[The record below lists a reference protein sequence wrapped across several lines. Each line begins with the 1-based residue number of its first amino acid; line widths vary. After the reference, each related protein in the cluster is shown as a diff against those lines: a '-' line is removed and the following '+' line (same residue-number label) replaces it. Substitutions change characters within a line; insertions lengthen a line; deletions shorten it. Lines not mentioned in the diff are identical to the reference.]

1 MERPRTSAFSMPSA
15 RMTEAVSSPKSSNAC
30 GTWPSEPATPAWS
43 NRITSR
49 FAAKPSVTA
58 GSQLSIAP
66 RKCTQNTSGGVLP
79 GLPNRRYACRA
90 PPASTYCVG
99 AVTCVY
105 DMFYSFA
112 AGGRSKGSSQGLSL
126 DVDPAAVL
134 HDMLRA
140 ALYLSLG
147 SSGRTPKGTRI
158 GAVGIK
164 LQHLV
169 IELAGG
175 FCRVIQPNEVTDI
188 LARFFHISR
197 VVIVAG
203 NLMSRNDCQ
212 RLQGVDFVKRGNP
225 FDPSLPVR
233 LAEKRVNA
241 VIDGIAGGNQ
251 SNGWD
256 VKARRIIGVCMAD
269 LDDDQLVS
277 FQIELIALQRIGDRN
292 DIGNLIREK
301 LTPPA
306 IHFFRRDL
314 QLHFGDY
321 RGCGQCFR
329 ARKSVLQNF
338 YPEEMIAMGMSDIDC
353 LQRLSAR
360 NNGVCQAVGLLH
372 GEEGIHQHRVPLS
385 IDQSRR
391 IGDPRQGLLAGRHI
405 AVQARASDRKHLV
418 LQRRRL
424 TLRTCHDCSRRHRK
438 HDQGSQLHHIATIHA
453 KPRFQRRGI
462 IAGRHA
468 VPR

>member
-147 SSGRTPKGTRI
+147 SSGRTPKGTSI
-158 GAVGIK
+158 GAIGIMR
-164 LQHLV
+164 QHLV

-175 FCRVIQPNEVTDI
+175 FRRVIQSNEVADV
-188 LARFFHISR
+188 LARFFDISR
-197 VVIVAG
+197 TIIVAG
-203 NLMSRNDCQ
+203 NLVSANNR
-212 RLQGVDFVKRGNP
+212 RWFQGVDLIERGYP
-225 FDPSLPVR
+225 FQPRLSVR
-233 LAEKRVNA
+233 LGKRRVNA
-241 VIDGIAGGNQ
+241 VICGIARNDQSDGG
-251 SNGWD
+251 D
-256 VKARRIIGVCMAD
+256 VETRRIVGVGMTEFD
-269 LDDDQLVS
+269 
-277 FQIELIALQRIGDRN
+277 N
-292 DIGNLIREK
+292 D
-301 LTPPA
+301 
-306 IHFFRRDL
+306 
-314 QLHFGDY
+314 
-321 RGCGQCFR
+321 
-329 ARKSVLQNF
+329 
-338 YPEEMIAMGMSDIDC
+338 
-353 LQRLSAR
+353 
-360 NNGVCQAVGLLH
+360 
-372 GEEGIHQHRVPLS
+372 
-385 IDQSRR
+385 
-391 IGDPRQGLLAGRHI
+391 
-405 AVQARASDRKHLV
+405 
-418 LQRRRL
+418 
-424 TLRTCHDCSRRHRK
+424 
-438 HDQGSQLHHIATIHA
+438 
-453 KPRFQRRGI
+453 
-462 IAGRHA
+462 
-468 VPR
+468 